1 MAFYID
7 RARAGKTRFKAV
19 DRLVVVV
26 VESKER
32 VVKYVL
38 AFEYVLVG
46 SIFVI
51 VKSNYLSACAALLLL
66 ISIETTESAEFR
78 DLSFIIIII
87 IVSDVRSR
95 RSSIVDSSSALV

>member
-26 VESKER
+26 V
-32 VVKYVL
+32 KYVL
-38 AFEYVLVG
+38 AFEYVG

-51 VKSNYLSACAALLLL
+51 VKNNYLSACAALLLL

-87 IVSDVRSR
+87 VSDVRSR